1 MAQYFFD
8 LLYNFTDCMCCFP
21 SSPQLKINSRS
32 FKLLRLLGEG
42 GFSYVYL
49 VQDKSNSE
57 LFALKKIRCPFG
69 QESVSQALKEVEA
82 YNLFTSERNIIHSI
96 DHCVATESGSKF
108 RNDAGGEAGSKT
120 VYILLPYY
128 QRGNLQDAINA
139 NLVNH
144 TRFPEKRLMVLILGV
159 AEALRAMHQYRV
171 KSRSG
176 STRKAKALRR
186 EAEEADA
193 ETGMRMPKSKRRASQ
208 VAGEEDSEN
217 EPLMDDE
224 VTQSQEGVEDGDLRP
239 YAHRDIKPGNIMIDD
254 DGQTPIL
261 MDLGSLAPSPI
272 AITSRSLALAVQ
284 DTAAEHSTMP
294 YRAPELFDVK
304 TGSII
309 DSKVDI
315 WSLGCTLYAC
325 LVGKSP
331 FEARSEETGGSLSM
345 CVLGGD
351 WRFPDEKSGA
361 TKGKGKAGEEAKQD
375 SATAI
380 SPSVKEVVRRC
391 LQVEPA
397 DRPDIDELIL
407 ILRDVIKYLPDD
419 DVMSPSLDRDAIPGT
434 FTLVDEDHR
443 LGTRHLDSGDRD
455 IVLVPEPS
463 SDPDD
468 PLNWAPRRKLLST
481 ICVSV
486 YTLFAGIACAN
497 VYSVLVQ
504 LSDETGVSVSTLNEG
519 TGYMFLLAGWGLL
532 FFQPLALQ
540 YGKRMTY
547 LISLA
552 GMLGTSVW
560 GPYVRSNGEWIARSI
575 ITGFFLAPIEALPE
589 VSVTDV
595 YFTHE
600 RGTYMGLYA
609 FFLAGS
615 NYFAP
620 VICGFIAEYQ
630 GWEWVFYWPAI
641 FCGAAMIFIF
651 FFMEETNCV
660 RERPAAIALESPE
673 AIVPAP
679 TETKEKDV
687 TARRSSQSDPEVG
700 TIYTKKTYLQ
710 KLSLFGP
717 RQVRNNMIRRAWQT
731 VYYLSWPVIF
741 YAGYVIFLIEHMKL
755 TCQYILIR
763 LIPYLVQRLERN
775 CVINSW
781 FCSYDS
787 NSTRSLLT
795 GRFSDYLTLLLTRRN
810 GGTLEAEFRLWPF
823 LVCLLLVPGS
833 LLLWGVGAAH
843 GVHWFGLL
851 VAMCLLAMTNTCG
864 ITLSVNYL
872 VDSYREL
879 SGGAMA
885 SVILVRNTMS
895 FAIGYG
901 ITPWVE
907 DLGYQNCF
915 ISAAFVG
922 LACSSVFL
930 VMVKWGKS
938 FRARSQRRYWA
949 LIEEN
954 WEKGMGH

>member
-21 SSPQLKINSRS
+21 SSPQLKINNRS

-49 VQDKSNSE
+49 VQDKSTSE

-69 QESVSQALKEVEA
+69 QESVSQALKEVES
-82 YNLFTSERNIIHSI
+82 YNLFTSERNIIHSV
-96 DHCVATESGSKF
+96 DHCVSTERGSNF
-108 RNDAGGEAGSKT
+108 RNDGGDAGSKT

-159 AEALRAMHQYRV
+159 AKALRAMHQYRV
-171 KSRSG
+171 KSG
-176 STRKAKALRR
+176 SAPTRKAKAIRR
-186 EAEEADA
+186 EGESADA
-193 ETGMRMPKSKRRASQ
+193 ETGMRMPKAKRRASQ
-208 VAGEEDSEN
+208 LAGEEDAEN

-224 VTQSQEGVEDGDLRP
+224 VTQSQEGVQDGDLRP

-309 DSKVDI
+309 DTKVDI

-351 WRFPDEKSGA
+351 WRFPDEKPGA
-361 TKGKGKAGEEAKQD
+361 KKGKGKAGEEPKQD
-375 SATAI
+375 STSSI
-380 SPSVKEVVRRC
+380 SAPVKEVVRRC

-397 DRPDIDELIL
+397 DRPDIDELIQ
-407 ILRDVIKYLPDD
+407 ILKDVIRELPDD
-419 DVMSPSLDRDAIPGT
+419 DDVSSQRLYDMTPPIDPNAIPGT
-434 FTLVDEDHR
+434 FTLVDTNHV
-443 LGTRHLDSGDRD
+443 LATRHLENGDRD

-468 PLNWAPRRKLLST
+468 PLNWSPRRKLLST
-481 ICVSV
+481 VC
-486 YTLFAGIACAN
+486 
-497 VYSVLVQ
+497 
-504 LSDETGVSVSTLNEG
+504 LSEETGVTVNTLNEG
-519 TGYMFLLAGWGLL
+519 TGYLFLLAGWGLL
-532 FFQPLALQ
+532 FWQPFALQ

-547 LISLA
+547 LLSLA
-552 GMLGTSVW
+552 GCVVTILSCSRRQLLMRVGSPFVK
-560 GPYVRSNGEWIARSI
+560 SNGEWIARSI
-575 ITGFFLAPIEALPE
+575 MTGFFIAPIEALPE

-595 YFTHE
+595 FFTHE

-630 GWEWVFYWPAI
+630 SWEWVFYWPAI
-641 FCGAAMIFIF
+641 FCGVSMVILF
-651 FFMEETNCV
+651 FFMEETNYV
-660 RERPAAIALESPE
+660 REKPTTFEAAVTLPTPAEDGTAEKGLSAHPSNES
-673 AIVPAP
+673 AG
-679 TETKEKDV
+679 
-687 TARRSSQSDPEVG
+687 VG
-700 TIYTKKTYLQ
+700 TVYTKKTYIQ
-710 KLSLFGP
+710 KLSILGP
-717 RQVRNNMIRRAWQT
+717 QQAKNNLIRRAWQT

-741 YAGYVIFLIEHMKL
+741 YAGFSYGSYLIWFNVLNGTASLILGSPPYNFGASMVGLSYVSCCLGVVLGSIF
-755 TCQYILIR
+755 
-763 LIPYLVQRLERN
+763 
-775 CVINSW
+775 
-781 FCSYDS
+781 
-787 NSTRSLLT
+787 T
-795 GRFSDYLTLLLTRRN
+795 GQFSDWLTIKLARRN
-810 GGTLEAEFRLWPF
+810 GGTMEAEQRLWPF
-823 LVCLLLVPGS
+823 SICLLLVPGS

-843 GVHWFGLL
+843 GVHWFGLI
-851 VAMCLLAMTNTCG
+851 VAMCLLAMANTCG

-879 SGGAMA
+879 SGDAMA
-885 SVILVRNTMS
+885 TVILVRNTMS

-901 ITPWVE
+901 ITPWFQN
-907 DLGYQNCF
+907 LGYQNCF

-922 LACSSVFL
+922 LACSAVFL
-930 VMVKWGKS
+930 PMIKWGKM
-938 FRARSQRRYWA
+938 FRVRSQKKYWS
-949 LIEEN
+949 LVVEN